1 MNELADGSKDVI
13 FSKKLVYRS
22 LKLDLSSAILADED
36 FVPNADFECLT
47 VAVRILRAAAEG
59 NNFSL
64 LGFFFCGVRD
74 NNPIPRLFF
83 ILENFDED
91 TIS

>member
-1 MNELADGSKDVI
+1 MKELADGSKNVI
-13 FSKKLVYRS
+13 FSKKLVCCS

-36 FVPNADFECLT
+36 LVPNADFECLT
-47 VAVRILRAAAEG
+47 IAVRILRAAAEG
-59 NNFSL
+59 NNFSF

-74 NNPIPRLFF
+74 NNPISRLFF
-83 ILENFDED
+83 FLENFNED